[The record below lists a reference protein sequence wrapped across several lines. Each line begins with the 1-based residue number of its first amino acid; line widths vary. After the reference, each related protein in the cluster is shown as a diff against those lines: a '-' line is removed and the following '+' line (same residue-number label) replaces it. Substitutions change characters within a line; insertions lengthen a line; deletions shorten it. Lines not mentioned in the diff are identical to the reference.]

1 MPRNACRAGRAS
13 CRAKSHVRLGDF
25 RCIEKELVLENDE
38 YFNEF
43 TIKLDSTN
51 LNDLPFQI
59 LTNTCDGKT
68 EEELI
73 FCIDNV
79 NLVPETIIK
88 RDIDIP
94 YIYHIYYSFKGQNN
108 LVIKIIND
116 NSLIKKQR
124 LIIEASG
131 GNELVD
137 SKHEKVFRD
146 NKGYLYPVYL
156 NVSITEINSD
166 SNENKN
172 RLLFINT
179 NTTSA
184 IKIFF

>member
-1 MPRNACRAGRAS
+1 M
-13 CRAKSHVRLGDF
+13 
-25 RCIEKELVLENDE
+25 
-38 YFNEF
+38 
-43 TIKLDSTN
+43 STN

-131 GNELVD
+131 GNEFVD

-184 IKIFF
+184 IKIFFNEDTFKNKDIDIKNDEYITIENYVYAFDFNTQNVKKLFE